1 MRLVTLHLLFLLLA
15 ATPVVLAG
23 PLITEFMADNETT
36 LADEDGEFSDWIEVH
51 NPDSTPVDLTGWC
64 LTDNADNLSKWPL
77 PAVTLESGGFVVIF
91 ASGKDRSI
99 PGSELHTNFQLSSDG
114 EYLALVEPD
123 GTTVAYQYSP
133 EFPGQDADRSYG
145 LAFDGDLQEGDPFYF
160 DDPTP
165 GRVNSAH
172 STEGKV
178 ADTKFNPDRG
188 FYDRPFRITITTATP
203 GASIRYTTDGSTPTA
218 TRGLL
223 YTVPI
228 SIRQTTTLRAVAFK
242 TGLEP
247 TNVDTQ
253 TYIMVKDIVTQT
265 SSAPPGWPSG
275 SVNGQVYRYGM
286 DSGVVNNSDPA
297 IGGVEQVKD
306 ALLSIPTLSIV
317 LDQASLTSSGTGIY
331 SNPSGSGSGWEREA
345 SLELIHPPG
354 WVDPDG
360 NSEGFQTGCGLRIRG
375 GFSRRTQTPKHSFR
389 LFFRSEYGNG
399 RLNYKLFGDEG
410 ADEFDKIDLRGPQNY
425 SWAMGGTSQNSFI
438 RDTWSRDLQ
447 GEMGHPYKR
456 SRWYHLY
463 LNGIYWGMCETDERA
478 EANYGEIYFG
488 GDQLDYDVVKS
499 FGGVTDGNR
508 SSYQ

>member
-1 MRLVTLHLLFLLLA
+1 MPTFYTGVR
-15 ATPVVLAG
+15 
-23 PLITEFMADNETT
+23 
-36 LADEDGEFSDWIEVH
+36 
-51 NPDSTPVDLTGWC
+51 DSNVG
-64 LTDNADNLSKWPL
+64 
-77 PAVTLESGGFVVIF
+77 
-91 ASGKDRSI
+91 
-99 PGSELHTNFQLSSDG
+99 
-114 EYLALVEPD
+114 
-123 GTTVAYQYSP
+123 
-133 EFPGQDADRSYG
+133 
-145 LAFDGDLQEGDPFYF
+145 
-160 DDPTP
+160 
-165 GRVNSAH
+165 
-172 STEGKV
+172 
-178 ADTKFNPDRG
+178 
-188 FYDRPFRITITTATP
+188 
-203 GASIRYTTDGSTPTA
+203 
-218 TRGLL
+218 
-223 YTVPI
+223 PI
-228 SIRQTTTLRAVAFK
+228 SIRGTTTLRAVAFK
-242 TGLEP
+242 TGLDS

-253 TYIMVKDIVTQT
+253 TYLFVNDIIMQS

-286 DSGVVNNSDPA
+286 NTGVVNNSNPA
-297 IGGVEQVKD
+297 IGGVQQVKD

-317 LDQASLTSSGTGIY
+317 LDQPNLTSSGTGIY
-331 SNPSGSGSGWEREA
+331 SNPGSSGSGWEREA

-354 WVDPDG
+354 WIDPDG
-360 NSEGFQTGCGLRIRG
+360 HTEGFQTGCGLRIRG
-375 GFSRRTQTPKHSFR
+375 GFSRRTQNPKHSFR

-499 FGGVTDGNR
+499 FGSVTDGNR
-508 SSYQ
+508 ASYQRLWEKWQAGFSSNDAYFNIQGRNRDGSRNRAIEKLVDVENLIDYMIITYYTGDRDGPGSRYTQPRPNN